1 MIYPIKLQPVFK
13 EIVWG
18 GNRLKNDYGFKSDL
32 NNIAEAWMLCAR
44 NDGDNIVVN
53 GEFEGKSFTELVK
66 ENKAFLGT
74 KGEKYEEFPLLIK
87 FIDAKSD
94 LSVQVHPDDEYAKI
108 HENSYGKTE
117 AWYILDCDEGAQ
129 LIYGFNK
136 ELTRDEFKKSIED
149 NTFLEH
155 VNKVNVKK
163 GDVFFINAGTLHAI
177 GGGILLAEVQQNC
190 NTTYRVYDY
199 GRLVDGKPRELHI
212 EKALDVT
219 DTVPPTRSG
228 DAEGKVFAT
237 DVIVT
242 QDLCSCEFFKMSS
255 LSVDGIHSF
264 NVGEE
269 SFVSLLVIGGEGSVE
284 CNGNTVEITSGDS
297 IFIPANAGEVTLKGR
312 IFEMLVSTL

>member
-1 MIYPIKLQPVFK
+1 MSYPIKLQPVFK

-44 NDGDNIVVN
+44 NDGDNVVVN
-53 GEFEGKSFTELVK
+53 GEYSGMSFTDLVK
-66 ENKAFLGT
+66 SNPDLLGS
-74 KGEKYEEFPLLIK
+74 KGASYEEFPLLIK

-94 LSVQVHPDDEYAKI
+94 LSVQVHPDDNYAKI

-136 ELTRDEFKKSIED
+136 ELTRDEFKESIEN
-149 NTFLEH
+149 NTFLDY

-199 GRLVDGKPRELHI
+199 GRLVDGKPRELHV

-228 DAEGKVFAT
+228 DADGERIAVNGGFS
-237 DVIVT
+237 
-242 QDLCSCEFFKMSS
+242 QDLCSCEFFKMSTLEIKGEYS
-255 LSVDGIHSF
+255 LDING
-264 NVGEE
+264 E
-269 SFVSLLVIGGEGSVE
+269 SFVSLLVTAG
-284 CNGNTVEITSGDS
+284 NGTVTVNGVTVDAVSGDS
-297 IFIPANAGEVTLKGR
+297 IFVPANAGKTVISGKLN
-312 IFEMLVSTL
+312 ILVSTL

>member
-1 MIYPIKLQPVFK
+1 MNYPIKLQPVFK

-44 NDGDNIVVN
+44 EDGDNIVVN
-53 GEFEGKSFTELVK
+53 GEFKGASFKNLVK
-66 ENKAFLGT
+66 EKPELL
-74 KGEKYEEFPLLIK
+74 GEKGKEYSDFPLLIK

-94 LSVQVHPDDEYAKI
+94 LSVQVHPDDDYAKI

-129 LIYGFNK
+129 LIYGFK
-136 ELTRDEFKKSIED
+136 KPITQDEFRKSIED
-149 NTFLEH
+149 NTFLEN

-212 EKALDVT
+212 EKAIDVT

-228 DAEGKVFAT
+228 NADGEKVYLNGA
-237 DVIVT
+237 VT
-242 QDLCSCEFFKMSS
+242 QELCSCEFFKMSTIDVS
-255 LSVDGIHSF
+255 GEYSFSVS
-264 NVGEE
+264 NE
-269 SFVSLLVIGGEGSVE
+269 SFVSLLAIKGDGSLTCCE
-284 CNGNTVEITSGDS
+284 TTVDISSGDS
-297 IFIPANAGEVTLKGR
+297 IFIPAGSGDISLSGSFEV
-312 IFEMLVSTL
+312 LVSTL

>member
-1 MIYPIKLQPVFK
+1 MSYPIKLQPVFK

-44 NDGDNIVVN
+44 NDGDNTVVN
-53 GEFEGKSFTELVK
+53 GEYSGMSFTELVK
-66 ENKAFLGT
+66 SNLQLLGS
-74 KGEKYEEFPLLIK
+74 KGASYEVFPLLIK
-87 FIDAKSD
+87 FIDAKAD
-94 LSVQVHPDDEYAKI
+94 LSVQVHPDDEYAKL

-136 ELTRDEFKKSIED
+136 NLTRDEFKKSIED
-149 NTFLEH
+149 NTFLDY

-199 GRLVDGKPRELHI
+199 GRLVDGKPRELHV

-228 DAEGKVFAT
+228 DADGEKVAVNGGFS
-237 DVIVT
+237 
-242 QDLCSCEFFKMSS
+242 QELCSCEFFKMST
-255 LSVDGIHSF
+255 LEINGKHKFIVDG
-264 NVGEE
+264 E
-269 SFVSLLVIGGEGSVE
+269 SFVSLLVTEGNGSVTV
-284 CNGNTVEITSGDS
+284 NGTTVDAASGDS
-297 IFIPANAGEVTLKGR
+297 IFIPANSGETVINGKLN
-312 IFEMLVSTL
+312 ILVSTL